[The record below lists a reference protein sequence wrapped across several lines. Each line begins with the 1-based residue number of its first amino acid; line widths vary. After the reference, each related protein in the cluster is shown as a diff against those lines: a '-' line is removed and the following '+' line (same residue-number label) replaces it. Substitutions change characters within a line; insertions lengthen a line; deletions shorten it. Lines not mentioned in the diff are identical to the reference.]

1 MQKDTLH
8 INRREFVALSA
19 KAGIA
24 GFLSNSP
31 FQLVGKESETT
42 ITILHT
48 NDWHSRIEPFET
60 DGGPL
65 SGMGGAARR
74 AAIIA
79 GVRKESEHVL
89 LLDAGDIFQGT
100 PYFNYFKGELEYKLM
115 SEMQYD
121 CVTLG
126 NHDFDNGID
135 GIVQMLPHASFGFVN
150 ANYDF
155 SKTPLK
161 DIVKPYKIF
170 MKGDIRI
177 GVFGIGIELKGL
189 VPDKLYGDIIYRDPV
204 MHANEVAS
212 YLRRKK
218 KCDLV
223 ICLSHLGYSYKS
235 EKISDLKLASQ
246 TRNID
251 LIIGGHTHTFLP
263 EPVVVK
269 NMVGKDVTINQV
281 GWAGVRIG
289 RIDYTFNPLT
299 GKQLAQTC
307 TQMKVLV

>member
-1 MQKDTLH
+1 MTTENKQL
-8 INRREFVALSA
+8 NRRDFVALSA
-19 KAGIA
+19 KVGGLSLLAG
-24 GFLSNSP
+24 SP
-31 FQLVGKESETT
+31 FNVLGSSQVTYL
-42 ITILHT
+42 TILHT

-79 GVRKESEHVL
+79 KIRKESEHVL

-100 PYFNYFKGELEYKLM
+100 PYFNYYKGELEYKLM
-115 SEMQYD
+115 SDMQYD
-121 CVTLG
+121 CVTVG
-126 NHDFDNGID
+126 NHDFDNGIE
-135 GIVQMLPHASFGFVN
+135 GIVEMLPHAAFSFVN

-155 SKTPLK
+155 SKTKLK
-161 DIVKPYKIF
+161 DVIKPYKIF

-189 VPDKLYGDIIYRDPV
+189 VPDKLFGNIIYRDPV
-204 MHANEVAS
+204 AHANEVAL
-212 YLRRKK
+212 YLRKRK

-235 EKISDLKLASQ
+235 EKISDLKLAAQ
-246 TRNID
+246 TSGID
-251 LIIGGHTHTFLP
+251 LILGGHTHTFLP

-269 NMVGKDVTINQV
+269 NAEGKDVTINQV

-289 RIDYTFNPLT
+289 KIDYTFNLIT
-299 GKQLAQTC
+299 GKALAQSYR
-307 TQMKVLV
+307 QIDVMV